1 MGARSSWGMAARS
14 AAVAGGAAAAAVLL
28 ASSAASAA
36 PAPHRHHAA
45 SRNMRTLFSSV
56 RVFTSASGRAGLS
69 GTVRGT
75 GTAVSVLCWTTGVY
89 YKDTPI
95 WYEVTSP
102 AAGYVSAFSLNAHY
116 APAVGMP
123 HCLSPAFR
131 AGFNALEAGL
141 RVRSAPS
148 TGASVAG
155 YLGPIGSRVKIDC
168 YIKGTKVYQDAIWYR
183 TFAPQAGYVACGCST
198 PGAIRRLAF
207 RAADCLPEQPC
218 GGAGPFPR

>member
-1 MGARSSWGMAARS
+1 MGARSSWGVAARS

-36 PAPHRHHAA
+36 SAPHQHHAA

-56 RVFTSASGRAGLS
+56 RVFTSATGRAAVS

-75 GTAVSVLCWTTGVY
+75 GTAVSVLCWTTGSY

-102 AAGYVSAFSLNAHY
+102 AAGYVSAFSMNAHF

-131 AGFNALEAGL
+131 AGFNALEASQ
-141 RVRSAPS
+141 RIRTAPS

-155 YLGPIGSRVKIDC
+155 YLGPVGSRVKIDC
-168 YIKGTKVYQDAIWYR
+168 YVKGSTVFQDPVWYH
-183 TFAPQAGYVACGCST
+183 TVGPQAGYVAGRLLNT
-198 PGAIRRLAF
+198 GGDPAPGV
-207 RAADCLPEQPC
+207 
-218 GGAGPFPR
+218 PRC

>member
-1 MGARSSWGMAARS
+1 MRARSSWGVTARS
-14 AAVAGGAAAAAVLL
+14 AAVAGGAAAAAILL

-36 PAPHRHHAA
+36 SAPHRQHAA
-45 SRNMRTLFSSV
+45 SRSMHTLFSTV
-56 RVFTSASGRAGLS
+56 RVFTSANGRAALS

-75 GTAVSVLCWTTGVY
+75 GTAVNALCWTTGSY

-95 WYEVTSP
+95 WYEITSP

-141 RVRSAPS
+141 RIRSAPS
-148 TGASVAG
+148 TGASIAG
-155 YLGPIGSRVKIDC
+155 SLGPVGSRVKIDC
-168 YIKGTKVYQDAIWYR
+168 YVKGSTVFQDPIWYH
-183 TFAPQAGYVACGCST
+183 AVGPEVGYVSGRLLNTGGDPA
-198 PGAIRRLAF
+198 PGV
-207 RAADCLPEQPC
+207 
-218 GGAGPFPR
+218 PRCQ